1 MTTDGRDLPD
11 QLTVPLADGEQWWY
25 WLGGR
30 PALDLV
36 NTLRE
41 RWRRNVETLTST
53 TDLGLWLAQS
63 GLLPEAP
70 RVSRAL
76 LDDTRDLRE
85 AIDRCVRAAIAG
97 DPAPRTAVC
106 EIDRWL
112 PDAGPRLRLTLGDG
126 GMPALDERRPS
137 DLARTAVAAIALDAA
152 HMLGTEEQAQRV
164 RICASETCSA
174 RFYDRSPAA
183 RRRWCSMALCGN
195 EAKARR
201 HRARAR
207 ETV

>member
-1 MTTDGRDLPD
+1 MSTDGRDLPD
-11 QLTVPLADGEQWWY
+11 QLAVPLASGEEWWY

-30 PALDLV
+30 PALNLV

-41 RWRRNVETLTST
+41 RWRRGVETLAST
-53 TDLGLWLAQS
+53 TDLGLWLVQAE
-63 GLLPEAP
+63 LVPEAP

-76 LDDTRDLRE
+76 LEDARDLRE
-85 AIDRCVRAAIAG
+85 AIDLCVRAAIAG
-97 DPAPRTAVC
+97 DPAPRAAVR

-112 PDAGPRLRLTLGDG
+112 PDAAPRLRLTLGDE
-126 GMPALDERRPS
+126 GMPALDERRPA
-137 DLARTAVAAIALDAA
+137 DPARAAVAAIALDAA
-152 HMLGTEEQAQRV
+152 QMLGTEEQARRV
-164 RICASETCSA
+164 RICASESCSA
-174 RFYDRSPAA
+174 RFYDRSPAG

-207 ETV
+207 ETA

>member
-1 MTTDGRDLPD
+1 MSTDGRDLPD
-11 QLTVPLADGEQWWY
+11 QLAVPLGSGEEWWY

-30 PALDLV
+30 PALNLV

-41 RWRRNVETLTST
+41 RWRRGVETLAST
-53 TDLGLWLAQS
+53 TDLGLWLVQAE
-63 GLLPEAP
+63 LVPEAP

-76 LDDTRDLRE
+76 LEDARDLRE
-85 AIDRCVRAAIAG
+85 AIDLCVRAAIAG
-97 DPAPRTAVC
+97 DPAPRAAVR

-112 PDAGPRLRLTLGDG
+112 PEAAPRLRLTLGDE
-126 GMPALDERRPS
+126 GMPALDERRPA
-137 DLARTAVAAIALDAA
+137 DPARAAVAAIALDAA
-152 HMLGTEEQAQRV
+152 QMLGTEEQARRV
-164 RICASETCSA
+164 RICASESCSA
-174 RFYDRSPAA
+174 RFYDRSPAG

-207 ETV
+207 ETA